1 MKINLVMEN
10 KLIRYHAHRL
20 ERLLI
25 LLSACML
32 LSCSEDRLNE
42 YDTSRTALNIAK
54 GTIFGSAS
62 LYPEE
67 YTFNAY
73 FLGGDIHDYLLH
85 IPVRLQGVIDNNRD
99 RTYKVKV
106 VTSESTGLTEGLY
119 TLAEE
124 QVFRKGMAQDSIRL
138 TIHINRMDEE
148 QNYKMRIALVPTAD
162 FQAGI
167 AEYQYMD
174 ISFTKNLS
182 IAPAFWENNSKLRRL
197 PYNARKCAVFL
208 QISGITDP
216 NWKDDGQSVILEYW
230 ITRCIQWFEEHEEY
244 DATGNRIYFDQ

>member
-67 YTFNAY
+67 YAFNAS
-73 FLGGDIHDYLLH
+73 FLVGDIHDYLLH
-85 IPVRLQGVIDNNRD
+85 IPVRLQGVIDNN
-99 RTYKVKV
+99 
-106 VTSESTGLTEGLY
+106 
-119 TLAEE
+119 
-124 QVFRKGMAQDSIRL
+124 
-138 TIHINRMDEE
+138 
-148 QNYKMRIALVPTAD
+148 
-162 FQAGI
+162 
-167 AEYQYMD
+167 
-174 ISFTKNLS
+174 
-182 IAPAFWENNSKLRRL
+182 
-197 PYNARKCAVFL
+197 
-208 QISGITDP
+208 QIG
-216 NWKDDGQSVILEYW
+216 
-230 ITRCIQWFEEHEEY
+230 R
-244 DATGNRIYFDQ
+244 A